1 MLNNKESDVPEL
13 HGPHRPLVLYM
24 DSTQESTAVREALE
38 RSNVEFQAVF
48 ASGRVE
54 PLPTIETPSGT
65 VRGYQN
71 ICRYL
76 LPDAK
81 MTRIG

>member
-1 MLNNKESDVPEL
+1 MLNNKEFDVSAL
-13 HGPHRPLVLYM
+13 HGRQRPFILYM
-24 DSTQESTAVREALE
+24 DSTEESTAVREALE

-54 PLPTIETPSGT
+54 PLPTIETSSGT
-65 VRGYQN
+65 VCGYQN

-81 MTRIG
+81 MTRVV